1 VKPVWLLDVDGV
13 INAYRAGWW
22 HARPSIVQ
30 VWSTA
35 DAYDYRIRYEPRLVD
50 AVREVHERGL
60 AEVTW
65 CTTWCSDA
73 GALEEALGLPEL
85 PRAFTAPIKGAAAC
99 EAKIDAAR
107 RVVASGRLLVW
118 TDDVEVGHHSGE
130 CAAWV
135 EAGKALVIAPDE
147 SRGLRPGHV
156 RRIRGYLAGG
166 SVPPLR
172 AVGLPARRF
181 R

>member
-1 VKPVWLLDVDGV
+1 MLDVDGV
-13 INAYRAGWW
+13 INAFRAGWW
-22 HARPSIVQ
+22 HTRPCVAQ

-35 DAYDYRIRYEPRLVD
+35 DAYDYRIRYERRLVD
-50 AVREVHERGL
+50 AIRAVHEEGL

-73 GALEEALGLPEL
+73 DALEDALDLPAL
-85 PRAFTAPIKGAAAC
+85 PRAFTAPVKGTDAC
-99 EAKIDAAR
+99 EAKIAAAR

-118 TDDVEVGHHSGE
+118 TDDVEVGHHAGE

-147 SRGLRPGHV
+147 SRGLRPGQV
-156 RRIRGYLAGG
+156 RRIQSFLAGKR
-166 SVPPLR
+166 VPPLR
-172 AVGLPARRF
+172 SAG
-181 R
+181 